1 MLRPRVAMLLNV
13 VGALGFFAF
22 WIAFRDAKGMGFLS
36 GVALVAS
43 AWMLGLVIVVAI
55 RPPMIQLRHDGI
67 AIRRFWGSTE
77 VDREH
82 YSGYTFRRMNRVV
95 GGESN
100 SSNRDLFISYRLVTG
115 STTAAPAFWCHPL
128 CGLVMA
134 QEQRSFK
141 AKLDQWHS
149 EVSVAPVS

>member
-1 MLRPRVAMLLNV
+1 MLLNV
-13 VGALGFFAF
+13 VGALGLFAF
-22 WIAFRDAKGMGFLS
+22 WIAFRDAKGVGFLS

-67 AIRRFWGSTE
+67 AIRRFWRSTE

-82 YSGYTFRRMNRVV
+82 YSGYTFRRINRVV

-115 STTAAPAFWCHPL
+115 STAAAAFWCLPL